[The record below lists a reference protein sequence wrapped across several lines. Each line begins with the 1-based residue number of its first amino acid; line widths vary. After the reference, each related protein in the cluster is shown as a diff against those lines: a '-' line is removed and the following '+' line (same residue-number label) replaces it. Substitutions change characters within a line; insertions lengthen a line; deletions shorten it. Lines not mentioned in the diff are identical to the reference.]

1 MDKKILNI
9 KYCLTVIALIQLFS
23 GLFTLSV
30 TVGSID
36 EIASIGSIG
45 GWMPGMMMLG
55 FIVPFAMAAFSFYAQ
70 REFGKSASAQS
81 FLFAFT
87 ALCLGIFTWGF
98 PISVFGIYLL
108 IQPSIRTQYL
118 KELLD

>member
-9 KYCLTVIALIQLFS
+9 KYCLTAIALIQLFS

-45 GWMPGMMMLG
+45 GWMPGMMVLG
-55 FIVPFAMAAFSFYAQ
+55 FIVPFTMAAFSFYAQ
-70 REFGKSASAQS
+70 REFGKSASSHS
-81 FLFAFT
+81 FLFALT

-98 PISVFGIYLL
+98 PISVFGIYHL